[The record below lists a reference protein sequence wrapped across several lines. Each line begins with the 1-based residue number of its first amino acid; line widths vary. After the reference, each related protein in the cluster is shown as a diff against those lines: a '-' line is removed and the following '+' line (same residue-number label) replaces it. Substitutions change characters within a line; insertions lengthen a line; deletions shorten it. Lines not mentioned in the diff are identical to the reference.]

1 MLRVF
6 ESVLT
11 RWKKRQQSGGYLLPT
26 LGVKACTRE
35 EARRQFRS
43 EVLSLLSLEVYS
55 QVKKFDWLKE
65 MRRGNRR
72 LRSLALH
79 LRSITSEIER
89 TYNNPGS
96 DAELL
101 GWILQL
107 STEFPV
113 IPASK
118 RPPVRLL
125 KDMRGLAVDLESKA
139 RAIGN
144 LFRRGLAPDVV
155 KRRFVFML
163 LVYLQYATGNVSAHL
178 RAVAEMLHC
187 SYELCGI
194 KKPVT
199 IDSLYKVLKRHV
211 MPSLRVNTSGTSQE
225 AEYQ

>member
-1 MLRVF
+1 MREKQSREAPQSEPKHDTPAFIEWPDFKSPEFQNLSIRPPRFWKQV
-6 ESVLT
+6 EELQSQLERAKGIRECLNSLEKAAAIRGVPCPHPWRQGLHT
-11 RWKKRQQSGGYLLPT
+11 R
-26 LGVKACTRE
+26 

-125 KDMRGLAVDLESKA
+125 KDMRAG
-139 RAIGN
+139 G
-144 LFRRGLAPDVV
+144 
-155 KRRFVFML
+155 
-163 LVYLQYATGNVSAHL
+163 
-178 RAVAEMLHC
+178 
-187 SYELCGI
+187 
-194 KKPVT
+194 
-199 IDSLYKVLKRHV
+199 
-211 MPSLRVNTSGTSQE
+211 
-225 AEYQ
+225 